1 MDSHLTFPISAHAVP
16 GSGSCFRVEIE
27 NMIEPKNETTGNA
40 SKYTVENQLIPCH
53 KKLVLSEAHQ
63 EGLAVLLPGLA

>member
-1 MDSHLTFPISAHAVP
+1 MDSHHTFPISAHVVS

-27 NMIEPKNETTGNA
+27 YMVEPIKETTGNA
-40 SKYTVENQLIPCH
+40 SKYTTENQLIPCH
-53 KKLVLSEAHQ
+53 KKSVLSEAHQ